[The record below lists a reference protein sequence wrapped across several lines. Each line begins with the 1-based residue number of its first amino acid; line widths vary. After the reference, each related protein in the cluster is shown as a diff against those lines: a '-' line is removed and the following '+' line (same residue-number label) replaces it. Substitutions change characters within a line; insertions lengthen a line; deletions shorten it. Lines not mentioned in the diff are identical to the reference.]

1 MLEGGLPVAIEK
13 VNQDWQATMS
23 HIDFHRENLL
33 PLLSGLHQGNL
44 LPALLF
50 NFSRDNVEHL
60 GQHLVEQLTKGEERY
75 KATNK
80 HWKTKLEEWNKWKD
94 DEPARRKAEEKKL
107 KGITIAA
114 LIVSGLSLIGAFMS
128 GIGLLG
134 GIVGAILGFV
144 AMKKN
149 PEAKPWPLIAA
160 LAGVVATVISIVV
173 IVILLVSWIPYLI
186 AIGQM

>member
-1 MLEGGLPVAIEK
+1 
-13 VNQDWQATMS
+13 
-23 HIDFHRENLL
+23 
-33 PLLSGLHQGNL
+33 
-44 LPALLF
+44 
-50 NFSRDNVEHL
+50 
-60 GQHLVEQLTKGEERY
+60 
-75 KATNK
+75 
-80 HWKTKLEEWNKWKD
+80 
-94 DEPARRKAEEKKL
+94 
-107 KGITIAA
+107 
-114 LIVSGLSLIGAFMS
+114 VSGLSLIGAFMS